1 MSTKYEQ
8 YVEAKRQRVEAER
21 WNDLPK
27 SKHTYR
33 NASFKM
39 YPAHGKISLMRC
51 GQHSAGSQNYW
62 DSPTALNKA
71 VLEVIANDPAIT
83 AAAIAI
89 LRKKEKAAL
98 LECTE
103 WLDDLNAM
111 ITKEKEGE
119 IE

>member
-8 YVEAKRQRVEAER
+8 YVEAKRQRVEAEE

-27 SKHTYR
+27 SKHRYR
-33 NASFKM
+33 NDSFKM
-39 YPAHGKISLMRC
+39 YPAGGKISLMRC
-51 GQHSAGSQNYW
+51 GQHSAGGKNYW
-62 DSPTALNKA
+62 DSPAGLNEA

-98 LECTE
+98 LACTE
-103 WLDDLNAM
+103 WLDALNAK
-111 ITKEKEGE
+111 IEKEKEGE